1 MVTEQDKIL
10 EALKIAI
17 DMENDGKECYRQASQ
32 ESGNEVG
39 RKLLQS
45 LALEEDTHRQK
56 FVEIYQAMQK
66 RKGWPA
72 TDFRPDKGKRLRELF
87 TGTCE
92 LIGVNVKA
100 GATEFDAINTAID
113 KEKKSYDF
121 YNRQSQNATYDAERD
136 FYEALAAEEREHE
149 LILVNY
155 YEYLTDPVDWFTR
168 DGASFSGRRL
178 AGKTFICH

>member
-32 ESGNEVG
+32 NSGNEVG
-39 RKLLQS
+39 RQLLHELS
-45 LALEEDTHRQK
+45 LEEDIHHQK
-56 FVEIYQAMQK
+56 FVEIYQALRK

-72 TDFRPDKGKRLRELF
+72 IKFQPNRGKRLRELF

-92 LIGVNVKA
+92 IIGVNVKA
-100 GATEFDAINTAID
+100 IATEFNAINIAID

-121 YNRQSQNATYDAERD
+121 YNRQSENAIYDGERD
-136 FYEALAAEEREHE
+136 FYQALAAEEREHE
-149 LILVNY
+149 LILLDY

-168 DGASFSGRRL
+168 VEHHSLDGG
-178 AGKTFICH
+178 

>member
-1 MVTEQDKIL
+1 MVTEQDKTL

-39 RKLLQS
+39 RKLLQA
-45 LALEEDTHRQK
+45 LAVEEDAHSRK

-66 RKGWPA
+66 KKGWP
-72 TDFRPDKGKRLRELF
+72 TIELKPDEVKRLRELF
-87 TGTCE
+87 GATCE
-92 LIGVNVKA
+92 VIGVNVKA
-100 GATEFDAINTAID
+100 AAPELDAINMAID

-121 YNRQSQNATYDAERD
+121 YNRQSQNSTYGAERD
-136 FYEALAAEEREHE
+136 FYEALAAEEKGHE

-168 DGASFSGRRL
+168 VERHSLDGG
-178 AGKTFICH
+178 

>member
-1 MVTEQDKIL
+1 MLTEQDKTL

-17 DMENDGKECYRQASQ
+17 DMEQDGKECYLQASQ

-45 LALEEDTHRQK
+45 LALEEGAHYRK
-56 FVEIYQAMQK
+56 IVEIYQVIQK
-66 RKGWPA
+66 NEGWPA
-72 TDFRPDKGKRLRELF
+72 VNFKTAGGKELRELF
-87 TGTCE
+87 TTACE

-100 GATEFDAINTAID
+100 VAPELDAINTAIA

-121 YNRQSQNATYDAERD
+121 YKLQSRNATFDAERD
-136 FYEALAAEEREHE
+136 FYEAVAGEEREHE
-149 LILVNY
+149 LVLLNY

-168 DGASFSGRRL
+168 VEHHSLDGG
-178 AGKTFICH
+178 

>member
-1 MVTEQDKIL
+1 MVSEQDKIL

-17 DMENDGKECYRQASQ
+17 DMESDGKECYQQASQ
-32 ESGNEVG
+32 QSGNEVG

-45 LALEEDTHRQK
+45 LALEEDAHRQK
-56 FVEIYQAMQK
+56 FVEMYNAIQK

-72 TDFRPDKGKRLRELF
+72 TDFQLDRGKRLRALF
-87 TGTCE
+87 ASMCE
-92 LIGVNVKA
+92 VIGVNVKA
-100 GATEFDAINTAID
+100 VAAEFVAISTAID

-149 LILVNY
+149 LILLDY
-155 YEYLTDPVDWFTR
+155 YEYLTDPSGWFVTR
-168 DGASFSGRRL
+168 EHPSLDGG
-178 AGKTFICH
+178 

>member
-1 MVTEQDKIL
+1 MTEQDKIL

-17 DMENDGKECYRQASQ
+17 EMENDGKECYQQASQ

-56 FVEIYQAMQK
+56 FVEMYQAMQEK
-66 RKGWPA
+66 KGWPV
-72 TDFRPDKGKRLRELF
+72 TNFKPDKGKKLRALF

-92 LIGVNVKA
+92 IIGVNVKA
-100 GATEFDAINTAID
+100 VATEFDAINTAID

-121 YNRQSQNATYDAERD
+121 YEHQSQNATYDAERD

-149 LILVNY
+149 LILVDY
-155 YEYLTDPVDWFTR
+155 YEYLTDPAGWFTR
-168 DGASFSGRRL
+168 TEHHSLDGG
-178 AGKTFICH
+178 